1 MLIQHMRDG
10 SEGVLAK
17 VIIGLIIIVFALFG
31 FGSITTFLA
40 PTPKV
45 ATVDGEDI
53 SQQEME
59 VAVERNRRM
68 LMARDIPAEEI
79 DEDKLREDVLD
90 SLVTRTVLAQTAGNL
105 DLHYSDAALDQEI
118 IASEVFMLDGIFSS
132 EQFKRVIGSAG
143 YTPLSYRA
151 EMRTDKL
158 FDQMITGI
166 RQSAFITPDEAKR
179 YSGLL
184 SQRRDIAYIQI
195 AVPDLIDEVTVTDD
209 EIEEYFNANSSDFV
223 TDETVNLQY
232 IELKREDLAA
242 AYELDEDELR
252 DYFEENK
259 GVYSTDESRRVAHIL
274 IEIDDDTGAEEAE
287 ALAIEVHGRI
297 VDGGD
302 FTALAKEYSD
312 DLGSQDSGGDL
323 GFNNQGT
330 FFPEF
335 EAVAYDLSLNQVSG
349 PVQTEIGFHIIK
361 VLGIEEANLP
371 GLDEVR
377 AEVEQIY
384 RHTATEDDFVS
395 KSSRMAELL
404 FENFSELEST
414 ASAIELDVKI
424 TGDLKR
430 DANHELMSV
439 SRVVAAAFSPDV
451 LVDGN
456 NSDLI
461 EVSEDHHIGLRVLE
475 HKPSSIRA
483 LSEVTEDVR
492 YILQREKAAELAQT
506 RAKEIVAAIDSG
518 SLAQFVADE
527 YSLEWQVALK
537 ATRFDQEVDPFILG
551 EAFKLLRPV
560 ENKESLGVAT
570 LLNGD
575 SVVLRVSSVVNR
587 PAGEIEESELAG
599 VQAGLA
605 RQMGLSDFQ
614 EFQQSLKQE
623 ATLERVN

>member
-1 MLIQHMRDG
+1 
-10 SEGVLAK
+10 
-17 VIIGLIIIVFALFG
+17 
-31 FGSITTFLA
+31 
-40 PTPKV
+40 
-45 ATVDGEDI
+45 
-53 SQQEME
+53 
-59 VAVERNRRM
+59 
-68 LMARDIPAEEI
+68 
-79 DEDKLREDVLD
+79 
-90 SLVTRTVLAQTAGNL
+90 
-105 DLHYSDAALDQEI
+105 
-118 IASEVFMLDGIFSS
+118 
-132 EQFKRVIGSAG
+132 
-143 YTPLSYRA
+143 
-151 EMRTDKL
+151 
-158 FDQMITGI
+158 
-166 RQSAFITPDEAKR
+166 
-179 YSGLL
+179 
-184 SQRRDIAYIQI
+184 
-195 AVPDLIDEVTVTDD
+195 
-209 EIEEYFNANSSDFV
+209 
-223 TDETVNLQY
+223 
-232 IELKREDLAA
+232 
-242 AYELDEDELR
+242 
-252 DYFEENK
+252 
-259 GVYSTDESRRVAHIL
+259 
-274 IEIDDDTGAEEAE
+274 
-287 ALAIEVHGRI
+287 
-297 VDGGD
+297 
-302 FTALAKEYSD
+302 
-312 DLGSQDSGGDL
+312 
-323 GFNNQGT
+323 
-330 FFPEF
+330 
-335 EAVAYDLSLNQVSG
+335 
-349 PVQTEIGFHIIK
+349 
-361 VLGIEEANLP
+361 
-371 GLDEVR
+371 
-377 AEVEQIY
+377 
-384 RHTATEDDFVS
+384 
-395 KSSRMAELL
+395 MAELL